1 MRDAPGVVLEA
12 DTYIQLIAAVVENGF
27 LLPGS
32 PAIEGCVE
40 LGFNH
45 PSGPG
50 LLDELMSML
59 AEDVLEITPGLAKRL
74 HTAVTKAYKGTEH
87 AHDLE
92 DLHPLAPLQLDNKDA
107 GANNVIASRVL
118 IDASTGICP
127 KSRAHLRLISLSYE
141 QRHQLK
147 RGLMQVA
154 GKQKKTLDMKSSKK
168 KTYFKADPE
177 RLIENF
183 SVWLE

>member
-1 MRDAPGVVLEA
+1 MRDASGVVLEA

-92 DLHPLAPLQLDNKDA
+92 DLHPLAPLQLDNNDA

-127 KSRAHLRLISLSYE
+127 KSQAHLRLISLSYE

-147 RGLMQVA
+147 RGLIQVA
-154 GKQKKTLDMKSSKK
+154 EKQDKAMELRGWRKK
-168 KTYFKADPE
+168 KYRRATPE
-177 RLIENF
+177 VLLENF